1 MSIRPSKRHPIRHQ
15 DDPDLEELTF
25 CFDVKAHLYDIT
37 PIGELQARVRE
48 IVYRYGWNIAKYPPA
63 VARTFWCIVT
73 GDWWGEF
80 RRTMEHTPDDIKL
93 DPSSP
98 HMVEY
103 RC

>member
-1 MSIRPSKRHPIRHQ
+1 MSIRPSKRYPIKHQ

-25 CFDVKAHLYDIT
+25 CLDIKAHLYNIT
-37 PIGELQARVRE
+37 PIEELQARVRE
-48 IVYRYGWNIAKYPPA
+48 VVYRYGWNIAKYPPA

-98 HMVEY
+98 SVIEY